1 MNFNTQFKKLA
12 HGLSLL
18 FSIIMA
24 IMLLVTISLM
34 ADLYRKYCGY
44 VKDHPTNDPY
54 ELPAV
59 CGKHQRQFMIL
70 PLFGYFTMIVWVRS
84 NEV

>member
-1 MNFNTQFKKLA
+1 
-12 HGLSLL
+12 
-18 FSIIMA
+18 
-24 IMLLVTISLM
+24 M

-70 PLFGYFTMIVWVRS
+70 PLFGYFTIIVWVRS